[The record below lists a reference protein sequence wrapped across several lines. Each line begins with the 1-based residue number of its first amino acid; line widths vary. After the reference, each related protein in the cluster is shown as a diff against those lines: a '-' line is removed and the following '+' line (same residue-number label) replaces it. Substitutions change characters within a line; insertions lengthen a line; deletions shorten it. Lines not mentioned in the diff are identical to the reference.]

1 MKDGTRVVDLIGR
14 PGVITP
20 CPVRAK
26 GILKRVLT
34 TLDMVWVKWDEPEL
48 EEHGG
53 SYVQASG
60 LSAADV

>member
-1 MKDGTRVVDLIGR
+1 
-14 PGVITP
+14 VITP